1 MKVLELF
8 AGSRSFSNVA
18 ETPKFKMKTHTS
30 DNKPFNNIDQV
41 CDIFDLG
48 YIIVLKN

>member
-8 AGSRSFSNVA
+8 AGSRSLSNVA

-41 CDIFDLG
+41 CDIFDFSL
-48 YIIVLKN
+48 YYCF